1 MPKITR
7 RACLILAAVASL
19 AVPPSAFAAECQKI
33 QFPDTVNAAGTDLV
47 LNGLGI
53 RKATIL
59 AVKVYVAGLY
69 LPQKSADPEQIL
81 RSNRPWQLTLRFVRD
96 VDASDMH
103 SAFKEGFENALGQKA
118 ATLKPQIDAM
128 NAQIVEIKKGQYL
141 TFTNDPAK
149 GVTVDMNGAAG
160 SPIQGPDFA
169 MALLSVWLGPKP
181 PNADL
186 KTGLLGGKCE

>member
-7 RACLILAAVASL
+7 RASLILAAVASL

-33 QFPDTVNAAGTDLV
+33 QFPDTVNAASTDLV

-69 LPQKSADPEQIL
+69 LPQKSADPAQIL
-81 RSNRPWQLTLRFVRD
+81 SKSGPWQLTLRFVRD

-103 SAFKEGFENALGQKA
+103 KAFDEGFRNALADKGAGVQPK
-118 ATLKPQIDAM
+118 IDALK
-128 NAQIVEIKKGQYL
+128 AQIVDIKKGHYL
-141 TFTNDPAK
+141 TFTNDPSK
-149 GVTVDMNGAAG
+149 GVTVDMNGAAS

-169 MALLSVWLGPKP
+169 MALLSIWLGPKP
-181 PNADL
+181 PNA
-186 KTGLLGGKCE
+186 

>member
-1 MPKITR
+1 MG
-7 RACLILAAVASL
+7 LAAAAWLAAMPVAL
-19 AVPPSAFAAECQKI
+19 AAECQKI
-33 QFPDTVNAAGTDLV
+33 QFPDTVNAAGSDLM

-69 LPQKSADPEQIL
+69 LPQKSTDSAQIL
-81 RSNRPWQLTLRFVRD
+81 GSNRPWQLTLRFVRD
-96 VDASDMH
+96 VDASDMRK
-103 SAFKEGFENALGQKA
+103 AFDEGFRNVLAERSAALQPK
-118 ATLKPQIDAM
+118 IDALK
-128 NAQIVEIKKGQYL
+128 AQIVDIKKGQYL

-160 SPIQGPDFA
+160 SPIQEPDFA
-169 MALLSVWLGPKP
+169 PTLLSIWLGPKP

-186 KTGLLGGKCE
+186 KTGLLGGACE

>member
-1 MPKITR
+1 MQKTIRHT
-7 RACLILAAVASL
+7 AMGLAAAAWLAAMPVAL
-19 AVPPSAFAAECQKI
+19 AAECQKI
-33 QFPDTVNAAGTDLV
+33 QFPDTVNAAGSDLM

-69 LPQKSADPEQIL
+69 LPQKSTDSAQIL
-81 RSNRPWQLTLRFVRD
+81 GSNRPWQLTLRFVRD
-96 VDASDMH
+96 VDASDMRK
-103 SAFKEGFENALGQKA
+103 AFDEGFRNVLAERSAALQPK
-118 ATLKPQIDAM
+118 IDALK
-128 NAQIVEIKKGQYL
+128 AQIVDIKKGQYL

-160 SPIQGPDFA
+160 SPIQEPDFA
-169 MALLSVWLGPKP
+169 PTLLSIWLGPKP

-186 KTGLLGGKCE
+186 KTGLLGGACE

>member
-1 MPKITR
+1 
-7 RACLILAAVASL
+7 VASL
-19 AVPPSAFAAECQKI
+19 AVPPSAFAAECQKV

-69 LPQKSADPEQIL
+69 LPQKSADPDQIL
-81 RSNRPWQLTLRFVRD
+81 RTNAPWQLTLRFVRD

-186 KTGLLGGKCE
+186 KTGLLGGECE